1 MAYQIGLCDDE
12 EYQIKLN
19 GLYLKEIAS
28 KNSYDIKCHGF
39 KTGRQVL
46 KYLTVNPLDILF
58 LDIDLGEE
66 SGIEVATKLAEKYPE
81 LVVIF
86 VTGHREFTGEAF
98 EVEAMGYLVKPF
110 DIKKMESILSKALLQ
125 VSAIQ
130 KKQEEREIVITDEN
144 LKKKININDILY
156 IQRQHSKCIIYT
168 RHRTYNVYETLT
180 SLYERLGEG
189 FLRINQG
196 EVSNMREIL
205 EIRSNVVVLK
215 SGIQMSIGRTY
226 RKEVL
231 EKYFGRELNSR
242 GI

>member
-19 GLYLKEIAS
+19 GLYLREIAS
-28 KNSYDIKCHGF
+28 KKGLDIECHGF
-39 KTGRQVL
+39 KSGKQVL
-46 KYLTVNPLDILF
+46 KYLSVKHLDVLF

-66 SGIEVATKLAEKYPE
+66 SGIEIAAQLAARYPE

-125 VSAIQ
+125 ASAV
-130 KKQEEREIVITDEN
+130 KRNQEDKEIVITDEN
-144 LKKKININDILY
+144 LKKKINIGDIMY
-156 IQRQHSKCIIYT
+156 IQRQQSKSIIYT
-168 RHRTYNVYETLT
+168 KQRTYNVYETLT

-196 EVSNMREIL
+196 EVTSVKEIREI
-205 EIRSNVVVLK
+205 RGNVVVLK
-215 SGIQMSIGRTY
+215 NGEEMSIGRTY
-226 RKEVL
+226 RKEVMA
-231 EKYFGRELNSR
+231 KYFGKETNS
-242 GI
+242 